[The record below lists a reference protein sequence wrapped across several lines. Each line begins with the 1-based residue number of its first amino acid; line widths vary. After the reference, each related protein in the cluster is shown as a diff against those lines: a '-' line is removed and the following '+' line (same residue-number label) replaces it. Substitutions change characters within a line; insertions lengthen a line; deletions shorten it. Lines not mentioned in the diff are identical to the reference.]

1 VRLAQKDTLEIIAMG
16 EFDDKVRELAARIP
30 TQREHIRTEEACK
43 SALVMPFINAL
54 GYNVFDPREVT
65 PELVADVGTKKGE
78 KVDYAIL
85 REGKPVMLFECKTC
99 GCDLDS
105 THASQLY
112 RYFSVT
118 DARFGI
124 LTNGIQYRFFSDL
137 DAPNKM
143 DAKPFLEIN
152 MLSLDDIAITELA
165 RFSKAAF
172 DVPSIL
178 ATASELKYMK
188 EIKRVLA
195 TEMQQPSEDLVRFFL
210 SRVYEGRATTAV
222 REQFAELV
230 RRSLAEFV
238 SDRVRERL
246 QSALATESS
255 RKLDTEVPATPEEAS
270 DEEKRREPTEEEKE
284 GWLIVRAIV
293 AEMVDPR
300 RVAIRDQQSYCA
312 ILFDDNNRRPICRF
326 HFHARTKRYVGLF
339 DESRT
344 ETRVALTDVSDLYK
358 HSAELRATVQRYLG
372 PQEHEPAAGA

>member
-1 VRLAQKDTLEIIAMG
+1 MG
-16 EFDDKVRELAARIP
+16 EFDDKIRELGARIP
-30 TQREHIRTEEACK
+30 SQREHIRTEEACK

-85 REGKPVMLFECKTC
+85 RDGKPIMLFECKTC

-105 THASQLY
+105 AHASQLY

-124 LTNGIQYRFFSDL
+124 LTNGIQYRFYSDL

-152 MLSLDDIAITELA
+152 MLSLDDIAIGELA
-165 RFSKAAF
+165 KFSKAAF
-172 DVPSIL
+172 DVSSIL

-195 TEMQQPSEDLVRFFL
+195 SEVQQPSEDLVRFFL
-210 SRVYEGRATTAV
+210 SRVYEGRATTAI
-222 REQFAELV
+222 REQFSALV
-230 RRSLAEFV
+230 RRSLTEFI

-246 QSALATESS
+246 QSALATESA
-255 RKLDTEVPATPEEAS
+255 RLPVVTEAS
-270 DEEKRREPTEEEKE
+270 NAPVDAAGAEEGTTEPTPEEKE
-284 GWLIVRAIV
+284 GWMIVRAIL
-293 AEMVDPR
+293 AEIMDPR
-300 RVAIRDQQSYCA
+300 RIAIRDQQSYCA
-312 ILFDDNNRRPICRF
+312 ILFDDNNRRPICRL
-326 HFHARTKRYVGLF
+326 HFNARSKRYVGIF
-339 DESRT
+339 DENRVESR
-344 ETRVALTDVSDLYK
+344 VLINDVSDLYK
-358 HSAELRATVQRYLG
+358 HAALIRATAQRYLG
-372 PQEHEPAAGA
+372 TPQSEPLAGVSPPA

>member
-1 VRLAQKDTLEIIAMG
+1 MG
-16 EFDDKVRELAARIP
+16 EFDEKVRELAARIP
-30 TQREHIRTEEACK
+30 VQREHIRTEEACK

-85 REGKPVMLFECKTC
+85 RDGKPIMLFECKPC
-99 GCDLDS
+99 GCDLDA

-137 DAPNKM
+137 EAPNKM

-152 MLSLDDIAITELA
+152 MLSLDEAAIAELA
-165 RFSKAAF
+165 RFSKTAF
-172 DVPSIL
+172 DVSSIL

-188 EIKRVLA
+188 EIKRVIAAEKL
-195 TEMQQPSEDLVRFFL
+195 QPSEDLVRFFL
-210 SRVYEGRATTAV
+210 SRVYEGRATTTV
-222 REQFAELV
+222 RELFSELV

-238 SDRVRERL
+238 SERVRERL
-246 QSALATESS
+246 QSALANESPRTPSTEPQ
-255 RKLDTEVPATPEEAS
+255 VPLEAS
-270 DEEKRREPTEEEKE
+270 EEKANEPTEEEKE
-284 GWLIVRAIV
+284 GWLIVRAILS
-293 AEMVDPR
+293 EITDPR

-312 ILFDDNNRRPICRF
+312 ILFDDKKRRPICRL
-326 HFHARTKRYVGLF
+326 HFNARTKRYVSLF
-339 DESRT
+339 DENRS
-344 ETRVALTDVSDLYK
+344 ETRVAINDVSDLYK
-358 HSAELRATVQRYLG
+358 YAAQLRATVQRYLG
-372 PQEHEPAAGA
+372 SEPAAGSGTESSQDVP

>member
-1 VRLAQKDTLEIIAMG
+1 MG
-16 EFDDKVRELAARIP
+16 EFDDKIRDLAARIP
-30 TQREHIRTEEACK
+30 SQREHIRTEEACK

-54 GYNVFDPREVT
+54 GFNVFDPREVT

-85 REGKPVMLFECKTC
+85 RDGKPIMLFECKTC

-105 THASQLY
+105 AHASQLY

-124 LTNGIQYRFFSDL
+124 LTNGIQYRFYSDL

-143 DAKPFLEIN
+143 DAKPFLEID

-172 DVPSIL
+172 DVSSIL

-195 TEMQQPSEDLVRFFL
+195 SEMQKPSEDLVRFFL

-222 REQFAELV
+222 REQFSELV
-230 RRSLAEFV
+230 RRSLAEFI

-246 QSALATESS
+246 QSALANESARVPSTEAQTTPAEA
-255 RKLDTEVPATPEEAS
+255 TEVEEKS
-270 DEEKRREPTEEEKE
+270 TEPTDEEKES
-284 GWLIVRAIV
+284 WMVIRAIL
-293 AEMVDPR
+293 AEVMDPR

-312 ILFDDNNRRPICRF
+312 ILFDDNNRRPICRL
-326 HFHARTKRYVGLF
+326 HFNARTKRYVGFF

-344 ETRVALTDVSDLYK
+344 ETKVLINDVSDLYK
-358 HSAELRATVQRYLG
+358 HAALFRATAQRYLG
-372 PQEHEPAAGA
+372 TQHSEPVAEAS